1 MSTDNRVLVLCAT
14 GKVGKNVCIALKEKG
29 FDVYGT
35 TRNAKNNLEAKGIKP
50 VVCNYIDKTSLTQA
64 LTSTG
69 IKQVFMITDYFLAA
83 KSKKA
88 LEIEQ
93 GKMIV
98 DCCKECGVTFVIYSS
113 AGDLE
118 SFNDK
123 VHHIKGKIDVENY
136 LKASGLRFGIVRP
149 VAFFENLDDPANWN
163 PLKKGSVKFLTE
175 CKVSMCAT
183 IDIGKAAA
191 VMFQNQEEWNG
202 KTVDVA
208 SWKVGIVDIYDIMI
222 MIILLSTFIYSFIYE
237 YHYFEI
243 YIYRAIFMS
252 WLQLGKR

>member
-1 MSTDNRVLVLCAT
+1 
-14 GKVGKNVCIALKEKG
+14 
-29 FDVYGT
+29 
-35 TRNAKNNLEAKGIKP
+35 
-50 VVCNYIDKTSLTQA
+50 
-64 LTSTG
+64 
-69 IKQVFMITDYFLAA
+69 MITDYFLAA

-93 GKMIV
+93 GKMMV

-175 CKVSMCAT
+175 CKVAMCAT

-208 SWKVGIVDIYDIMI
+208 SWKVDIVDIYDIMI
-222 MIILLSTFIYSFIYE
+222 MIILLSTFIYL
-237 YHYFEI
+237 
-243 YIYRAIFMS
+243 FMNTTI
-252 WLQLGKR
+252 LKYMYTG